1 MIFLLAIASAYC
13 AMCYPSGH
21 KRNDAPTQVSTL
33 KKKKTRFF
41 HVSVILYEKQTCTKH
56 RKEVEGTGCTV
67 S

>member
-1 MIFLLAIASAYC
+1 MNCCATPLDIKETMHLLRLA
-13 AMCYPSGH
+13 
-21 KRNDAPTQVSTL
+21 L
-33 KKKKTRFF
+33 FF